1 MAYGS
6 RTRQVIVEES
16 NIIAKN
22 MIHRWKSYERIALMV
37 HADGLQKLNTIGVH
51 WNEAQ
56 ETVINGDEQH
66 QNVTQDELKAW
77 TTKH

>member
-1 MAYGS
+1 
-6 RTRQVIVEES
+6 
-16 NIIAKN
+16 
-22 MIHRWKSYERIALMV
+22 MV

>member
-1 MAYGS
+1 MY
-6 RTRQVIVEES
+6 
-16 NIIAKN
+16 
-22 MIHRWKSYERIALMV
+22 
-37 HADGLQKLNTIGVH
+37 QKLKTIGVY

-56 ETVINGDEQH
+56 QTAVNGDEQH